1 MSRIGKLPVDI
12 PSGVTVTLGD
22 TIKVKGP
29 KGELAQD
36 VVKLVSVEQVENQIV
51 VSRANDS
58 KPARANHGLMRSLLQ
73 NMVTGVTVG
82 FTKKLEILGVGY
94 RADVKGSNLVLNLGY
109 SHPITYAIPQ
119 GINVQADKGG
129 KITVT
134 GADKCLVGQVAANIR
149 DFRRPDHYKGKG
161 VRYEGEYVRIKAG
174 KSA

>member
-1 MSRIGKLPVDI
+1 MSRIGKLPIDI

-22 TIKVKGP
+22 SVMVKGP
-29 KGELAQD
+29 KGQLTQA
-36 VVKLVSVEQVENQIV
+36 VVKFVVVQQVENQIV
-51 VSRANDS
+51 VTRVNES

-73 NMVTGVTVG
+73 NMVTGVTEG
-82 FTKKLEILGVGY
+82 FTKRLEILGVGY
-94 RADVKGSNLVLNLGY
+94 RADVRGNNLVLNLGY
-109 SHPITYAIPQ
+109 SHPINFAIPQ
-119 GINVQADKGG
+119 GISVQADKSG

-134 GADKCLVGQVAANIR
+134 GSDKCLVGQVAANIR